1 MIHSNDLVGNQRL
14 APDRNPSPAAPLW
27 GVVALAAASP
37 ALTWWAV
44 GPLGAQW
51 PDRELGP
58 FHVSVLLE
66 RIALGVA
73 LALAVAGAA
82 AISVPALRRRA
93 RRTVSPW
100 TASGLVAPGVVGA
113 IGWRVETAGGVGA
126 NIGAGLVELTVPL
139 VVAGLLVGAVAIEA
153 NRPGRGLRH
162 TKALAVAAL
171 LVAPALV
178 AADRAVVSYDQSIGV
193 ISAGEYAS
201 VHRGESHSAVR
212 DRLGRP
218 GDVVD
223 WFFTSPAAGSRCDYY
238 TDNKTGPLMYQ
249 ICYRADT
256 VVSAKAS
263 EHPAA

>member
-1 MIHSNDLVGNQRL
+1 MTYPNYPAGNERV

-27 GVVALAAASP
+27 GVLALAVASP

-51 PDRELGP
+51 PDHELGP
-58 FHVSVLLE
+58 FHVSLLLE

-73 LALAVAGAA
+73 LALTVAA
-82 AISVPALRRRA
+82 AVGISLPTLRRRA

-100 TASGLVAPGVVGA
+100 TAPCLVAPGVVGA

-126 NIGAGLVELTVPL
+126 NIGAGLAELTVPL
-139 VVAGLLVGAVAIEA
+139 VVAGLLVGALAIEA
-153 NRPGRGLRH
+153 NRPGRGFRH
-162 TKALAVAAL
+162 TKALAVAAVL
-171 LVAPALV
+171 AAPALI
-178 AADRAVVSYDQSIGV
+178 AADRAVISYDQSIGV
-193 ISAGEYAS
+193 ITASEYAS

-238 TDNKTGPLMYQ
+238 TDNKTEPLVYQ
-249 ICYRADT
+249 ICYRAGT